1 MRILW
6 KLCFVFIS
14 TSLMVA
20 QSADGTSSSV
30 TDDIKALRETLAAQ
44 QKQIADQKK
53 QIEALQQEVTGRKDA
68 AGSAQRSLQLVDA
81 SLHSSSS
88 ATSAAQ
94 PVSDTPSQD
103 KPGEKPL
110 ESPLSF
116 RIGAA
121 DFTPGG
127 YVDFENIFRS
137 TNTTNVT
144 GTNFWAIPFSNTTA
158 GHLTEFRSTGQ
169 YSRFNLKTTAKYGK
183 NDITGFI
190 EFDFNGNDAANVF
203 VTSNPHTDRLRL
215 FWLDLKRGKWEFAG
229 GQMWGLLTANRIGV
243 STASA
248 DVFTTFN
255 EDANHQVGNNYTRA
269 AEFRAAYHF
278 NDQFVW
284 AVGVENPQQFS
295 GQGAEVVFPTA
306 FGSTSTS
313 NVPAQFDAANSA
325 GVPNM
330 SPDIVS
336 KLAYDRNFAGGR
348 HFHFEAG
355 GLFTAVKI
363 ANVPTVA
370 GSTFTTHSQ
379 IGGGVEGGIS
389 IDLVKG
395 SQGRYLR
402 LVSNG
407 LWGPGVGRYLLG
419 TGPQAVVVP
428 VSANGA
434 TCTSAGGCDLRVSMV
449 HSGNALGGLEFVPHP
464 KAQFG
469 AYYGAAYFQRNFFPD
484 ITSLAATKP
493 IIGFGGPG
501 EANNLVQNRA
511 IQEGT
516 IDFIQTFWRNPQ
528 YGAVQLVMQASYVT
542 RSPWFVVA
550 GTPKNAHLSMGYV
563 SLKYILP

>member
-1 MRILW
+1 MTVLW
-6 KLCFVFIS
+6 KLCFVLIS
-14 TSLMVA
+14 TSLMLA
-20 QSADGTSSSV
+20 QSTATGGSPSSSV
-30 TDDIKALRETLAAQ
+30 ADDIKALQDTLAAQ
-44 QKQIADQKK
+44 QAQIAEQKK
-53 QIEALQQEVTGRKDA
+53 QIEKLEQQVATKKDVA
-68 AGSAQRSLQLVDA
+68 AQLSPQLVDA
-81 SLHSSSS
+81 SLYS
-88 ATSAAQ
+88 ASNAARGAQ
-94 PVSDTPSQD
+94 PVSDAAAQD
-103 KPGEKPL
+103 KPGEKPK

-116 RIGAA
+116 RIGGA

-137 TNTTNVT
+137 TNTGNVT

-169 YSRFNLKTTAKYGK
+169 YSRFNLKTSAKYGK

-243 STASA
+243 SASSG

-255 EDANHQVGNNYTRA
+255 EDANHQVGNNFTRA

-306 FGSTSTS
+306 FNAALG
-313 NVPAQFDAANSA
+313 AQFDAANNA
-325 GVPNM
+325 GTPNV
-330 SPDIVS
+330 SPDIIS
-336 KLAYDRNFAGGR
+336 KLAYDNNFAGGR

-363 ANVPTVA
+363 ANLPTVA

-379 IGGGVEGGIS
+379 IGGGIEGGVS
-389 IDLVKG
+389 IDLMKG
-395 SQGRYLR
+395 SQGRFLR

-434 TCTSAGGCDLRVSMV
+434 TCTSAGGCDLRISMV
-449 HSGNALGGLEFVPHP
+449 HAGNALGGVEFTPHP

-484 ITSLAATKP
+484 LTSSAATKP

-516 IDFIQTFWRNPQ
+516 LDFIQTFWKNPQ

-542 RSPWFVVA
+542 RSPWFVAA
-550 GTPKNAHLSMGYV
+550 GAPKNAHLTMGYV